1 MPTGLSDLYKI
12 SRTFF
17 KEGQHLA
24 LVGPAGTSK
33 HELMQLSA
41 ILNDTVI
48 LELDVPCFGQP
59 LQFATAFKNALKS
72 AAKLNTPVVIQI
84 SESQLRDPVYFDY
97 VYTYMQQISRLEECV
112 LFDPQFRE
120 ELITIEKQHMH
131 KLKTV
136 AMPSEEKL
144 FLNAAARVQRTTHV
158 VFLFSDLMAY
168 KECFQLFP

>member
-12 SRTFF
+12 SRTYF

-24 LVGPAGTSK
+24 LVGQAGTGK

-41 ILNDTVI
+41 ILNDIVI
-48 LELDVPCFGQP
+48 LEIDVPCFGQP
-59 LQFATAFKNALKS
+59 LQFVTAFKNALKS

-84 SESQLRDPVYFDY
+84 AEAQLRDPVYFDY
-97 VYTYMQQISRLEECV
+97 VFTYMQQVSRLEECV

-120 ELITIEKQHMH
+120 ELVAIEMQHMA
-131 KLKTV
+131 KIKTV
-136 AMPSEEKL
+136 AMPPAEKL
-144 FLNAAARVQRTTHV
+144 FLNAAARVQQNTHV